1 MKLSRSTGYG
11 LIAVGYIAQY
21 GDNNTAILASTIS
34 EEYGIPLEYLLKILQ
49 LLVRSNVLR
58 SKRGPRGGF
67 YLTKSLEETTLLE
80 IVEAVDGPMN
90 NELQLP
96 EKAKD
101 TSFILK
107 ISGACSRITEK
118 TRDMLAAV
126 KLSDVVVNEKAKETA
141 EQQEQSQPKPTLH
154 QKDEY

>member
-21 GDNNTAILASTIS
+21 GDSNSAVLASTIS

-67 YLTKSLEETTLLE
+67 YLTKSLEETTLLS

-90 NELQLP
+90 NQLQLP
-96 EKAKD
+96 DKAKD
-101 TSFILK
+101 VSFITK
-107 ISGACSRITEK
+107 ISDACEKATDK
-118 TRDMLAAV
+118 TREVLSV
-126 KLSDVVVNEKAKETA
+126 IKLSDVVTK
-141 EQQEQSQPKPTLH
+141 EQQQPKPFSQQT
-154 QKDEY
+154 DGY

>member
-21 GDNNTAILASTIS
+21 GDSNSAVLASTIS

-67 YLTKSLEETTLLE
+67 YLAKPHEETTLLS
-80 IVEAVDGPMN
+80 IVEAVDGPMSN
-90 NELQLP
+90 QLQLP
-96 EKAKD
+96 DKAKD
-101 TSFILK
+101 ISFILK
-107 ISGACSRITEK
+107 ISEACEKATEK
-118 TRDMLAAV
+118 TKEVLEAI
-126 KLSDVVVNEKAKETA
+126 KLSDVVVRDNQTT
-141 EQQEQSQPKPTLH
+141 QPKPPA
-154 QKDEY
+154 QQDGY

>member
-21 GDNNTAILASTIS
+21 GDSNSAVLASTIS

-67 YLTKSLEETTLLE
+67 YLTKSLEETTLLS
-80 IVEAVDGPMN
+80 IVEAVDGPMTN
-90 NELQLP
+90 QLQMP

-101 TSFILK
+101 AEFI
-107 ISGACSRITEK
+107 SRISVACEKATEK
-118 TRDMLAAV
+118 TREILAMV
-126 KLSDVVVNEKAKETA
+126 KLSDIAVR
-141 EQQEQSQPKPTLH
+141 EQIQPKAAAGQT
-154 QKDEY
+154 DGY